1 MGDSGP
7 LVREVRERLRSL
19 GFDLEDAPTV
29 DEPTTAVIEAFQR
42 SRGLSITGEVDVTTW
57 SRLVEAGWQ
66 LGARLLYA
74 AQPFLRGDDVA
85 ELQVRLA
92 RLGFN
97 PGRIDGIFGAQT
109 EIALID
115 FQQNRA
121 LAPSGTLSRAT
132 LDELLRMSA
141 RADASRLVTDARDE
155 AGFDAVAEG
164 PVVITGAGPLA
175 QQVAT
180 NLRQRVLVYYL
191 PDGPVEEVAE
201 YANQHAA
208 AAVLSF
214 ALLDD
219 VQGIHLH
226 YWASYRS
233 HSRRGERLATELAT
247 ELSRYQDLPRVE
259 VTGMA
264 LPILRETR
272 MTTLQVEYGE
282 RHVEVIERVAEAI
295 TGVLTSV
302 FHK

>member
-1 MGDSGP
+1 M
-7 LVREVRERLRSL
+7 RERLRRL
-19 GFDLEDAPTV
+19 GFDLEETPV
-29 DEPTTAVIEAFQR
+29 IDEPTTAVIEAFQR
-42 SRGLSITGEVDVTTW
+42 SRGLPITGEVDETTW
-57 SRLVEAGWQ
+57 SRLVEAGWH
-66 LGARLLYA
+66 LGDRLLYA
-74 AQPFLRGDDVA
+74 ARPFLRGDDVA

-97 PGRIDGIFGAQT
+97 SGRIDGIFGAQT

-121 LAPSGTLSRAT
+121 LEPSGTLSRAT
-132 LDELLRMSA
+132 LDELLRMTA

-155 AGFDAVAEG
+155 AGFDDVADG
-164 PVVITGAGPLA
+164 PVVVTGVGPLA
-175 QQVAT
+175 QRVAARLGEHV
-180 NLRQRVLVYYL
+180 NVHFI

-201 YANQHAA
+201 FANRYAA

-214 ALLDD
+214 ALLPEA
-219 VQGIHLH
+219 QGVHLH

-233 HSRRGERLATELAT
+233 HSRKGERLATGLAT
-247 ELSRYQDLPRVE
+247 EFSRFRDLPRIE

-272 MTTLQVEYGE
+272 MTTIQVEYGE
-282 RHVEVIERVAEAI
+282 QGGEVIERVAGAI
-295 TGVLTSV
+295 TNVIAAV